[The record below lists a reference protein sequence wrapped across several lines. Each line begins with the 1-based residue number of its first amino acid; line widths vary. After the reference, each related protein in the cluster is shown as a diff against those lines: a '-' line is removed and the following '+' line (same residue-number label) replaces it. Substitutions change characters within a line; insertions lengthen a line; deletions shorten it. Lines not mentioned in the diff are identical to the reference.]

1 MPPEDFYECMLLNAL
16 HPFIDMQW
24 DRQAGI
30 TEAVA
35 PKSGMQ
41 QAEDL
46 HAKFMAFKINRELK
60 KQPS

>member
-1 MPPEDFYECMLLNAL
+1 MPLKAFYECMLLNAL
-16 HPFIDMQW
+16 QPFIDMHW

-30 TEAVA
+30 TEAPE
-35 PKSGMQ
+35 PKTDMQ

-46 HAKFMAFKINRELK
+46 HSKFLGFKINRELK